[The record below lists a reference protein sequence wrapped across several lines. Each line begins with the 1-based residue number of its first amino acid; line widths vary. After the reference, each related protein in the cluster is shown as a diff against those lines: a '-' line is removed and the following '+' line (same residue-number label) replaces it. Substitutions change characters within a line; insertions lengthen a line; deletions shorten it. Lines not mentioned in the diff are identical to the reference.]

1 LAWQPCGIL
10 IGGAPVALS
19 NIAYEDPDLIDL
31 LTDADIEALA
41 EGSRAL
47 PRDVRDAG
55 GRWRTVLDQI
65 GVCAT
70 IGTTELLE
78 GFEQSL
84 FQPKEPVWWVKAARV
99 LVKTHTDEELF
110 NVPFWLTDEGRAVS
124 ANPKALRPSRSF

>member
-1 LAWQPCGIL
+1 S
-10 IGGAPVALS
+10 GAPVALS
-19 NIAYEDPDLIDL
+19 DIAYECADLSDL

-70 IGTTELLE
+70 VGTTELLE
-78 GFEQSL
+78 GFKQSL
-84 FQPKEPVWWVKAARV
+84 FQPKGPSWWVKAAHV
-99 LVKTHTDEELF
+99 LVETHAEEELF
-110 NVPFWLTDEGRAVS
+110 NVPFWLTDEGHAVVCK
-124 ANPKALRPSRSF
+124 P